1 MSSEVSPAV
10 LKLAHV
16 WGGRVWAVAG
26 VPILG
31 VLAVLAGPGH
41 WPQNARYL
49 AIVAVV
55 LIALFYRFWRMGVR
69 FDDHGV
75 RIRGFLRTVRFSW
88 PEVSHFADGRTTVS
102 GGESFADA
110 WALAVVLHDGRVVTV
125 SATAGRGPSPQVL
138 AAIAQVAA
146 RYQVPAELTGVMPPH
161 APRRSQSDRR
171 A

>member
-10 LKLAHV
+10 LKFAHV

-75 RIRGFLRTVRFSW
+75 RIRGFLLTDRFGW
-88 PEVSHFADGRTTVS
+88 PEVSHFEDGRTTLTA
-102 GGESFADA
+102 GESSGDF
-110 WALAVVLHDGRVVTV
+110 WALVVVLHDGRAIPVR
-125 SATAGRGPSPQVL
+125 ATAARSITQRP
-138 AAIAQVAA
+138 VA
-146 RYQVPAELTGVMPPH
+146 G
-161 APRRSQSDRR
+161 APGM
-171 A
+171 